1 MDLGI
6 TVTLRSERMYS
17 FLDKFINITLPQIRD
32 FKGLSSKNFD
42 RDGNYTLGLT
52 EQLIFPEINYE
63 DVDQI
68 YGLDITIVT
77 TAQTKD
83 EAKALL
89 TELGF
94 PFND

>member
-1 MDLGI
+1 MDLGL
-6 TVTLRSERMYS
+6 TVTLRSNKMYA

-32 FKGLSSKNFD
+32 FKGLSSKGFD
-42 RDGNYTLGLT
+42 RDGNFSVGLT

-68 YGLDITIVT
+68 YGLDVTIVT
-77 TAQTKD
+77 TAGTK
-83 EAKALL
+83 EESKALL
-89 TELGF
+89 LELGF